1 MISFQEVLAESSRAK
16 VQEELEASTK
26 KRKWEEPYAREF
38 FKNQTNLEERKSTLD
53 IDFNLETPFI
63 SDNWRHYLTI
73 QTGQIHICEDSKRST
88 EPLPHHHM
96 SLELGLNLTPES
108 LWNNEED
115 NSYDMIENQSYSN
128 SLGTL
133 LELDHD
139 DMIIETNKHKKDTS
153 YDLIHSSPSWLSSSS
168 EGDYKE
174 MVATVCMQCHMLVM
188 LCKSSPTCPSCK
200 FMHPPPDQNPSNFI
214 KRRSNLF
221 C

>member
-1 MISFQEVLAESSRAK
+1 MISFQEVLAESK
-16 VQEELEASTK
+16 VEAELEASTK

-38 FKNQTNLEERKSTLD
+38 FSNQTNLDERKSTFD
-53 IDFNLETPFI
+53 IDFNLQTPFNP
-63 SDNWRHYLTI
+63 DNWRHYLSI
-73 QTGQIHICEDSKRST
+73 QSGQIHMCEDSKRST
-88 EPLPHHHM
+88 EPVPHHHM

-108 LWNNEED
+108 LWNKEE
-115 NSYDMIENQSYSN
+115 NISYNMIENQSSYSN

-139 DMIIETNKHKKDTS
+139 DLIIETNKHKKDTS
-153 YDLIHSSPSWLSSSS
+153 YGLIHSSSTPSWFSSS
-168 EGDYKE
+168 EGDHKE

-200 FMHPPPDQNPSNFI
+200 FMHPPDQNPSNFL